1 MIVAAGC
8 VFAPPTFASPV
19 PLRADGKVIWQDADE
34 HAHYEGVFSVEAI
47 VDTSAMK
54 GMAKIAEI
62 AADVRYQ
69 RCSKKSGVCI
79 LEQVHVSID
88 P

>member
-1 MIVAAGC
+1 MIVAAAC
-8 VFAPPTFASPV
+8 VFAPSSFASPV

-34 HAHYEGVFSVEAI
+34 HAHYEGKFTIEAI
-47 VDTSAMK
+47 VDTS
-54 GMAKIAEI
+54 GMSGTASIEDI
-62 AADVRYQ
+62 VADVRYQ

-79 LEQVHVSID
+79 LEQAHVGID